1 MIRVTG
7 IVAGVLALSVL
18 AGCNRERPL
27 PGERLDL
34 RAPLNGEVVE
44 DAPATVAAPFA
55 APPTV
60 VTQSWTHR
68 AGSVTHNVAHPAFSA
83 NPQLLWSARI
93 GAGDSRRHRIT
104 ADPVVADGRIFTMDS
119 RATVTAVSTAGAV
132 LWSRDLTPDSER
144 EGESTSGGLATDGA
158 RVYATSGFGRLTALD
173 AATGAELWTQRLGAA
188 ATSAPTVSD
197 GVVYAVGLDS
207 RGWAINAET
216 GRVIWEVAGTPSPA
230 GILAGASPAV
240 TDRLVLLPF
249 TSGELVAVLKLSGL
263 RVWTAPLTGQRA
275 GRVYAR
281 INDVSGDPVIVGDKI
296 HTGTPAG
303 RSMQLD
309 LASGE
314 RIWTAPEGAM
324 SPTWVSGNSV
334 FQISDQNELLRL
346 DAATGKRVWGVQL
359 PYFTNERVRRRRAI
373 YDHYGPVLAGGRIV
387 VLSGDGEMR
396 LFNPDTGGALGSV
409 PIPGGAASLPA
420 IVGGTMYLVSGSGQ
434 LHAFR

>member
-1 MIRVTG
+1 MFRVTG
-7 IVAGVLALSVL
+7 VVAGVLALAL
-18 AGCNRERPL
+18 TAACDREQPL

-34 RAPLNGEVVE
+34 RAPLNGAVAE
-44 DAPATVAAPFA
+44 DAPVTSFAPFVP
-55 APPTV
+55 PPTQ

-68 AGSVTHNVAHPAFSA
+68 AGSVTHQVTHPAFTAS
-83 NPQLLWSARI
+83 PQLLWSARI

-104 ADPVVADGRIFTMDS
+104 ADPVVAGGRIFTMDS
-119 RATVTAVSTAGAV
+119 RSTVTAVATDGAV
-132 LWSRDLTPDSER
+132 LWSHDLTPPSER
-144 EGESTSGGLATDGA
+144 EGESTSGGLATDGN

-173 AATGAELWTQRLGAA
+173 AATGAEVWTQRLGAA
-188 ATSAPTVSD
+188 ATSAPTVAD

-207 RGWAINAET
+207 RGWAVDADT
-216 GRVIWEVAGTPSPA
+216 GRIVWDVAGTPSPA
-230 GILAGASPAV
+230 GILSGASPSV

-263 RVWTAPLTGQRA
+263 RVWTAPLTGQRQ

-281 INDVSGDPVIVGDKI
+281 INDVSGDPVVVGDKV
-296 HTGTPAG
+296 HTGTPVG

-346 DAATGKRVWGVQL
+346 DAATGARVWGVQL
-359 PYFTNERVRRRRAI
+359 PYFTNTRERRRRAI
-373 YDHYGPVLAGGRIV
+373 YDHYGPVLAGGRLI

-420 IVGGTMYLVSGSGQ
+420 IVGGTMYVVSGNGQ